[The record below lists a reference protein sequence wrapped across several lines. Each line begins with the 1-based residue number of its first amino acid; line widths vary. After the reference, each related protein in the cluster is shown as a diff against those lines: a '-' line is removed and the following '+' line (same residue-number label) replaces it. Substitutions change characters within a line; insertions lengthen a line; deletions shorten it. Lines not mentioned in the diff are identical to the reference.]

1 MHLVIFLVVFFFLK
15 KLVSYSIACL
25 NEGSHTI
32 ILVHSIIQLKE
43 PHSGGQSK
51 WVLLA

>member
-1 MHLVIFLVVFFFLK
+1 MHLVVFLVVFFLK
-15 KLVSYSIACL
+15 KIVSYSIACL